1 MEENLKQ
8 RLVGAAVL
16 VALAVIFLPA
26 VFDKDERVAIDT
38 TSQIPSAPLI
48 EPPVIP
54 LPTKPEGIQVPPAE
68 ELFQPTVVEE
78 DSKLDL
84 AIEAD
89 QVGSRNENIGA
100 TPDIK
105 PEPKPI
111 PKVTPKATPKPES
124 VKVEAKPKPVVS
136 KPTLNASG
144 VPVGWVIQA
153 ASFKSAETAK
163 NFTDK
168 LLKANYKAYFKS
180 VDTSKGEYFRV
191 FTGPYID
198 EQKAIEDKRAID
210 KLYKVS
216 SRVLRFNPAS
226 GN

>member
-48 EPPVIP
+48 EPPTIP
-54 LPTKPEGIQVPPAE
+54 RPMKPEGIKIPPAE
-68 ELFQPTVVEE
+68 ELFQPILVEE
-78 DSKLDL
+78 DSQDDL
-84 AIEAD
+84 IVETD
-89 QVGSRNENIGA
+89 QMDSGNDNTGSA
-100 TPDIK
+100 FDIK

-111 PKVTPKATPKPES
+111 SKVTPTVNPKPEPA
-124 VKVEAKPKPVVS
+124 KVEAKPKPVS

-153 ASFKSAETAK
+153 ASFKSAETA
-163 NFTDK
+163 NGFSDK
-168 LLKANYKAYFKS
+168 LLKDNYKSYVKS
-180 VDTSKGEYFRV
+180 VETSKGEYFRV
-191 FTGPYID
+191 FAGPYID
-198 EQKAIEDKRAID
+198 EQKAIDDKQAID
-210 KLYKVS
+210 KRYKVS